1 MGEWDKQD
9 EGEESY
15 KDLFNSQACGSCATL
30 SLILLLADM

>member
-15 KDLFNSQACGSCATL
+15 EGLSNSQACGSCTTL
-30 SLILLLADM
+30 RIIPPFAAM

>member
-9 EGEESY
+9 EGEES
-15 KDLFNSQACGSCATL
+15 KEGLSNSQACGSYTTL